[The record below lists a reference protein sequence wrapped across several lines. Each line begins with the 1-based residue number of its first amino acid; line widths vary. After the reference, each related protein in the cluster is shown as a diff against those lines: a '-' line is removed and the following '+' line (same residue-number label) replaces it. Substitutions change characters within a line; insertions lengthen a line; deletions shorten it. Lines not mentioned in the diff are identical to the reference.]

1 MITTFLQTDN
11 PPERFCPCRAKNY
24 LTRLTRGDA
33 DALPR
38 AKCFWA
44 FSPKNIA
51 LLSKCSKLCLDLQ
64 SGIKRGLFWSNRTTP
79 HAPQGQPAI
88 SPTQSE
94 ATRRG
99 KRQQNIFALQG
110 QKCNCLVEKIIVA
123 VGLLIRSNRAV
134 LWLSNATII
143 RKTCLQ
149 SEVYAESF
157 ILCNDFY
164 INRLL
169 HRTEFV
175 FVVAIWGWLK
185 KSTKRFVVLSESC
198 IFAL

>member
-1 MITTFLQTDN
+1 MQNDNNLSPNRWHTGTLLPLQGEND
-11 PPERFCPCRAKNY
+11 
-24 LTRLTRGDA
+24 LTRLTRDDA

-51 LLSKCSKLCLDLQ
+51 LLSKCAKLCLDLR
-64 SGIKRGLFWSNRTTP
+64 SGIKRELFWSNRTTP

-110 QKCNCLVEKIIVA
+110 QKRNF
-123 VGLLIRSNRAV
+123 
-134 LWLSNATII
+134 TINYTYSLPSI
-143 RKTCLQ
+143 RKCQCTDVSKSLGNCTIK
-149 SEVYAESF
+149 AK
-157 ILCNDFY
+157 FY
-164 INRLL
+164 I
-169 HRTEFV
+169 
-175 FVVAIWGWLK
+175 
-185 KSTKRFVVLSESC
+185 
-198 IFAL
+198 FASR